1 MKPYMLDNASASEY
15 ERLDLMSR
23 ILDPWTRG
31 YLTALGVGEGW
42 QCLELGGGNGTVAQW
57 LCETVGFSGGVT
69 AIDANPVLLDLIPAQ
84 NLSVQEMDVRTG
96 ELRRGSYDLV
106 TCRAML
112 HQIAEDAPAVLDK
125 MAGAVRPGG
134 WLLIQEP
141 DFHLAPTT
149 EPEVWSR
156 TWNGLIE
163 WGHGNGIDWLIGRRL
178 PSMVAALGLG
188 HPEAKTDVQNIRG
201 RDRGALYFQ
210 LFFAE
215 VRDRVVQAGHLDATT
230 LDAASA
236 LLDDPTYWTQC
247 WMMTAVWVRKRL
259 E

>member
-1 MKPYMLDNASASEY
+1 M
-15 ERLDLMSR
+15 
-23 ILDPWTRG
+23 
-31 YLTALGVGEGW
+31 
-42 QCLELGGGNGTVAQW
+42 AQW

-96 ELRRGSYDLV
+96 ELRRESYDLV
-106 TCRAML
+106 TCTRCCTNRRRCARDA
-112 HQIAEDAPAVLDK
+112 HEDGRRRQAGRMAP
-125 MAGAVRPGG
+125 GP
-134 WLLIQEP
+134 EP

-163 WGHGNGIDWLIGRRL
+163 WGQGNGIDWLIGRRL

-188 HPEAKTDVQNIRG
+188 YPEAKTDVQNIRG
-201 RDRGALYFQ
+201 RDRGVVLPAVLRQ
-210 LFFAE
+210 